1 MSDEELLKAISSREF
16 WRKYRNDEQNNNLDL
31 YINYY
36 KLIEEAGKLVKDL
49 SLKNN
54 EISVCYVISTLLK
67 LGVFSESS
75 SFEYEKVT
83 IDKYK
88 FGMRIATGCACCR
101 HIADFTYDLLTN
113 LEIKSLLE
121 TMLLI

>member
-1 MSDEELLKAISSREF
+1 MSDEELLKVISSREF

-36 KLIEEAGKLVKDL
+36 KLIEEARKLVKDL

-54 EISVCYVISTLLK
+54 EMSVCYVISTLLK

-83 IDKYK
+83 ND
-88 FGMRIATGCACCR
+88 
-101 HIADFTYDLLTN
+101 
-113 LEIKSLLE
+113 EIKRRIVTDYEGRISDWD
-121 TMLLI
+121 

>member
-54 EISVCYVISTLLK
+54 
-67 LGVFSESS
+67 
-75 SFEYEKVT
+75 
-83 IDKYK
+83 
-88 FGMRIATGCACCR
+88 
-101 HIADFTYDLLTN
+101 
-113 LEIKSLLE
+113 
-121 TMLLI
+121 